1 MRVLSILL
9 SPALIGTFAVFL
21 SVLWMVRNPKDT
33 TRPTLVCALV
43 FNLFFGLLLD
53 FFMGTE
59 GSLLPWKYDHIL
71 IRLDESLGFSAAAI
85 ARPLQ
90 HAFLTPLIVI
100 YQLMV
105 PMMICWYF
113 VTRYRYRRG
122 SVIWAYIVELVAGP
136 IMYAIVPAC
145 GPIYAFGTQWLQP
158 HAVPASPIQ
167 LTGLPNAF
175 PSLHVGTA
183 FVFVLFS
190 PSKFWQAV
198 SVAFLGGTVF
208 ATLATGEHYV
218 IDLIPGLAFGC
229 FAVSVARRMIGRA
242 VLFLATT
249 LGWSLA
255 VRFAYLFLIAH
266 PGVTVSFAALT
277 LVMATAAVL
286 REWSIPRLKTTG
298 IAMAHQE

>member
-1 MRVLSILL
+1 MRVVSILL
-9 SPALIGTFAVFL
+9 SPALIGAFALFL

-33 TRPTLVCALV
+33 SRPVLVCALV
-43 FNLFFGLLLD
+43 FNLFFGLLLN

-71 IRLDESLGFSAAAI
+71 IKLDESLGFSAAAI

-90 HAFLTPLIVI
+90 HVCLIPLIVV
-100 YQLMV
+100 YQLMI
-105 PMMICWYF
+105 PMMVCWYL
-113 VTRYRYRRG
+113 VTRYRYGRG

-136 IMYAIVPAC
+136 ILYAIVPAC

-158 HAVPASPIQ
+158 HAVLASPIQ

-183 FVFVLFS
+183 FVFVLYS
-190 PSKFWQAV
+190 PRKLWQAV
-198 SVAFLGGTVF
+198 SLAFLGGTVL

-229 FAVSVARRMIGRA
+229 FTVSVARRMIRRA

-255 VRFAYLFLIAH
+255 VRFAYIFLIAH
-266 PGVTVSFAALT
+266 PGVTASFAALT

-286 REWSIPRLKTTG
+286 REWSIPRLQTTG

>member
-1 MRVLSILL
+1 MRLLSILS
-9 SPALIGTFAVFL
+9 SPALIGTSAIFL
-21 SVLWMVRNPKDT
+21 SVVWMIRNQKDT
-33 TRPTLVCALV
+33 VRPMLVFALV
-43 FNLFFGLLLD
+43 LNLIFGTLLHL
-53 FFMGTE
+53 FMGTE

-71 IRLDESLGFSAAAI
+71 IRLDGSLGFSAAAI

-90 HAFLTPLIVI
+90 HVCLTPLIVI

-105 PMMICWYF
+105 PMMICWF
-113 VTRYRYRRG
+113 LVTRYRCGRG
-122 SVIWAYIVELVAGP
+122 SVILAYIVELVAGP

-158 HAVPASPIQ
+158 RTVLASPIQ
-167 LTGLPNAF
+167 LTGLPNSF

-190 PSKFWQAV
+190 PNRFWKTV
-198 SVAFLGGTVF
+198 SLAFLGGTIL

-218 IDLIPGLAFGC
+218 IDLIPGLALGC

-242 VLFLATT
+242 VLFLSTT

-255 VRFAYLFLIAH
+255 VRFAYIFLIAH
-266 PGVTVSFAALT
+266 PGVTASFVTLT
-277 LVMATAAVL
+277 LVMAAAAVVS
-286 REWSIPRLKTTG
+286 EWSIPHLQKAG